1 MGLEDVL
8 GRLKE
13 ETEAM
18 ASAIISR
25 DGLVIAADLPEG
37 VSEETFSIMCAAI
50 MGAAMTATT
59 EMGRSAPT
67 RIFMESKDLL
77 IVIYEA
83 DRRSMLVV
91 VLPPGADVSRVDER
105 VDLVVEQVTASQ

>member
-8 GRLKE
+8 GRLKD

-25 DGLVIAADLPEG
+25 DGLVIAEDLPEG
-37 VSEETFSIMCAAI
+37 VSSETFSIMCAAI

-59 EMGRSAPT
+59 EMGQSAPT
-67 RIFMESKDLL
+67 RILMESKDLL

-91 VLPPGADVSRVDER
+91 VLPPGADVSRVDEQ
-105 VDLVVEQVTASQ
+105 VDLVVEQVAAS

>member
-8 GRLKE
+8 GKLKE

-37 VSEETFSIMCAAI
+37 VSSETFSIMCAAI

-59 EMGRSAPT
+59 ELGHSAPT
-67 RIFMESKDLL
+67 RILMESEDLL
-77 IVIYEA
+77 VVIHEA
-83 DRRSMLVV
+83 DRHSMLVV
-91 VLPPGADVSRVDER
+91 VLPPGADVSRVDKQ
-105 VDLVVEQVTASQ
+105 VHLVAEQVAAA